1 MAQPN
6 VVALALLSIIWGLAR
21 KSYLRNHYIQL
32 LAFWIAGYGLFLLV
46 SMSLNDQPLYFDTR
60 TLALPY
66 MAVMMLAL
74 CIMTDLQEK
83 RSMPPLSSRPA
94 IAILLTLQIINGS
107 VWLRQSYSDGIGF
120 ATEQWR
126 TSELIGFVKNAREPL
141 VFFSNAPDF
150 LATLANKP
158 AQMIPR
164 KVNPD
169 TYKPNEHYA
178 ASSTPCANS

>member
-1 MAQPN
+1 
-6 VVALALLSIIWGLAR
+6 
-21 KSYLRNHYIQL
+21 
-32 LAFWIAGYGLFLLV
+32 
-46 SMSLNDQPLYFDTR
+46 
-60 TLALPY
+60 
-66 MAVMMLAL
+66 
-74 CIMTDLQEK
+74 
-83 RSMPPLSSRPA
+83 MPPLSSRPA

-107 VWLRQSYSDGIGF
+107 VWLKQSYSDGIGF

-178 ASSTPCANS
+178 AEFDALREQLIKPNTVLVYFDDENRLWYLPSPAELERKLPLQVIKTAREGKVYRWNGPRL